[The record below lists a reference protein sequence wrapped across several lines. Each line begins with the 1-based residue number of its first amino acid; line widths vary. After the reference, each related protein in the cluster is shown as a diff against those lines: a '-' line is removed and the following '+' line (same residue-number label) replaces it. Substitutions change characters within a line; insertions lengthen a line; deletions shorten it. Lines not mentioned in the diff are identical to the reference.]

1 MRGDYNYAIWR
12 APGSLVTVEHWK
24 KGEQLWSL
32 VTVRKDHKCCVVGD
46 AISKGSQAFR
56 PVTDADNRMD
66 RISMAGMIKLAGE
79 ING

>member
-12 APGSLVTVEHWK
+12 IPGSLATVKHWEE
-24 KGEQLWSL
+24 GDQLWVL
-32 VTVRKDHKCCVVGD
+32 VTVRKDHKCCVTGD

-56 PVTDADNRMD
+56 PITNLNNRMD

-79 ING
+79 IE